1 MKLLLCDDDNN
12 CLVNEEKYINESEPD
27 FTVECFQS
35 STEIL
40 RRLTEST
47 EDIVAVLMDIELD
60 NENGIIVAEQI
71 NILYPEIKIIF
82 LTAYSL
88 KYCEE
93 IFLAGKKLSP
103 FALVDK
109 TNLSTNLKRAL
120 DKLKDILKEDDE
132 KNKVVL
138 ASKSETLIVNA
149 KQTLYLTSNAHF
161 LIISGTF
168 GRKSINRKLSE
179 ALALFPDYFVQCHKS
194 YAVNIYHIVSY
205 NFKQIELDNGDI
217 IPVSRK
223 FSQSMRNRILKIKCG
238 IS

>member
-88 KYCEE
+88 KYCVE

-138 ASKSETLIVNA
+138 ASKSEMLIVNA
-149 KQTLYLTSNAHF
+149 KQTLYLTSNAHL

-168 GRKSINRKLSE
+168 GRKSIIRKLSE

-194 YAVNIYHIVSY
+194 YAVNIYHIASY